1 MEKFMNPTKIR
12 FNLFVILFPLV
23 ILFFAGGYST
33 YSTWFKY
40 TNISELQNRLS
51 KIALLQSL
59 EGAISQELICTT
71 KISGERKLLKDQCR
85 EQRIATDDIVQK
97 LAQQSNSFAF
107 YQRVN
112 NIFTDANQS
121 AESQMISF
129 GKVGLANTLQNIR
142 YNIDTS
148 QELQIEALINSEY
161 HTKIL
166 APIKTYFKEVDKY
179 GDASNKPYIQFFTS
193 INTLYFHSVTQTIFS
208 TYFLA
213 NKKNFSSVD
222 LMHWDDYMV
231 LAIVPN
237 MDNYSN
243 IDPIKKDLNSI
254 FASQHSKEL
263 LDKLDTMSIEILQGY
278 ATGQYDIDPKE
289 WISLNEKK
297 QNLFMMAETKT
308 LEDITDKNQQIT
320 KRYKLI
326 IFGSIAISLLSM
338 IVFIFLI
345 RKYMERLKEED
356 KALAKMMHEIEILTT
371 ESQKE
376 VLSSKNLLSDLS
388 DKKQIYIYISSI
400 LELLHEKE
408 MQAGEANSAK
418 DLFLANMSHEIRTPL
433 NGIVGFTQLL
443 KESKLSEDQREFI
456 SIIENSSDN
465 LLTIVNDILDISK
478 ISADKMELEQVSFDL
493 FERAESAIETFAAKA
508 DENRINLG
516 IFIDPALPKNV
527 IGDPTKLSQVMT
539 NLISNALKFTPKD
552 GFIDL
557 SIERSEEKY
566 PSSSDVMIRFAVKD
580 SGIGITKEQKNK
592 IFQAFTQADSST
604 SRKFGGTGLGLTIS
618 QAILHYM
625 GGELDLHSKEGE
637 GAEFFFTIPFE
648 QDTQTQPFVYPNYSN
663 LSIGLIVT
671 DVNQLNQLEHNLQ
684 RYIRALGCELI
695 FYTYTDL
702 FDKNKEVEAPNIL
715 FIDNSHVK
723 NVNAL
728 KIFANID
735 THLIVMSTGSFKNTL
750 DANDHSFMKIIY
762 KPMTLSKTIRAIESC
777 VSEGKVV
784 PIEKQTALKTDRF
797 QNIRA
802 LVAEDNEI
810 NQKLILVTLENFG
823 LKVTLTSNGKEALH
837 KRQSEDYDIIFM
849 DVQMPVMNGMEA
861 TRAILEYEK
870 EYNEPHIPIIAL
882 TANALKG
889 DKEKYIVAG
898 MDNYASKPLDLVE
911 LKSIIGEYFPEKSV
925 TQEQEKLSPVVEKA
939 VEKPAD
945 SEKPIDNEPHSTP
958 DSPAMPKAPAPKESD
973 KPITILLYNEISLQS
988 NIYKSIFKGLGYEV
1002 DIARS
1007 DNDFLDALENKEYTY
1022 AMYDASSFHNMAC
1035 SVADIAKDA
1044 HIIPIMFVE
1053 EKPEPNFCTKTL
1065 MINSDRDTIKEML
1078 EKR

>member
-1 MEKFMNPTKIR
+1 MKPTKIR

-112 NIFTDANQS
+112 NIFTDAKQT
-121 AESQMISF
+121 AESQTISF
-129 GKVGLANTLQNIR
+129 GKISLANTLQDIR
-142 YNIDTS
+142 YSIDTS
-148 QELQIEALINSEY
+148 QELQMHALINSEY
-161 HTKIL
+161 HKKIL
-166 APIKTYFKEVDKY
+166 TPIKTYFKEIDKY
-179 GDASNKPYIQFFTS
+179 GDKSNKPYIHFFIS
-193 INTLYFHSVTQTIFS
+193 INTLYFHSVTETIFS
-208 TYFLA
+208 TYFLT
-213 NKKNFSSVD
+213 NKKNFTPVD

-231 LAIVPN
+231 LAIVPDI
-237 MDNYSN
+237 DNYSD
-243 IDPIKKDLNSI
+243 IDPIKADLNNI
-254 FASQHSKEL
+254 FASKYSEDIL
-263 LDKLDTMSIEILQGY
+263 SKLDTMSIQIVQGY
-278 ATGQYDIDPKE
+278 ATGQYNINSDE
-289 WISLNEKK
+289 WVYLNEKK
-297 QNLFMMAETKT
+297 QDLFMMAETKT
-308 LEDITDKNQQIT
+308 LKYIANKNQQIT

-345 RKYMERLKEED
+345 KKYAQRLKEED

-376 VLSSKNLLSDLS
+376 VLSSENLLGDLS
-388 DKKQIYIYISSI
+388 DKRQIYIYIGSI
-400 LELLHEKE
+400 LKLLHEKE
-408 MQAGEANSAK
+408 IQAGEANNAK

-443 KESKLSEDQREFI
+443 KESKLSDDQREFI
-456 SIIENSSDN
+456 NIIENSSDN
-465 LLTIVNDILDISK
+465 LLTIVNDILDLSK
-478 ISADKMELEQVSFDL
+478 ISANKMELEQVSFDL
-493 FERAESAIETFAAKA
+493 FDKAESAIETFAAKA

-516 IFIDPALPKNV
+516 IFIDPTLPKNL
-527 IGDPTKLSQVMT
+527 IGDPTKLSQVLI

-557 SIERSEEKY
+557 TIERVKEEY
-566 PSSSDVMIRFAVKD
+566 PLSSDIIVRFSVKD
-580 SGIGITKEQKNK
+580 SGIGITKEQKDK
-592 IFQAFTQADSST
+592 IFRAFTQADSST

-625 GGELDLHSKEGE
+625 GGELDVHSKEGE

-648 QDTQTQPFVYPNYSN
+648 QDTQTEPFVYPNYSN

-671 DVNQLNQLEHNLQ
+671 NIHQLNQLEYNLQ
-684 RYIRALGCELI
+684 RYIRHLGCELI

-702 FDKNKEVEAPNIL
+702 FDKNKEMDAPNVL
-715 FIDNSHVK
+715 FIDNSHVR
-723 NVNAL
+723 NVNEL
-728 KIFANID
+728 KIFANMD
-735 THLIVMSTGSFKNTL
+735 THLIVMSTGSFKNIL
-750 DANDHSFMKIIY
+750 DANDHSFLKIIY

-777 VSEGKVV
+777 VSKGQVLTV
-784 PIEKQTALKTDRF
+784 EKQTALKTDRF

-802 LVAEDNEI
+802 LVAEDNVI

-823 LKVTLTSNGKEALH
+823 LKVTLTSNGKEALQ

-861 TRAILEYEK
+861 AQAILEYEK

-889 DKEKYIVAG
+889 DKEKYIAAG
-898 MDNYASKPLDLVE
+898 MDNYASKPLNLVE
-911 LKSIIGEYFPEKSV
+911 LKSIIGEYFPEKSM
-925 TQEQEKLSPVVEKA
+925 TQEQEKISPPVE
-939 VEKPAD
+939 EPAN

-958 DSPAMPKAPAPKESD
+958 DSLAVPKAPTAKESD
-973 KPITILLYNEISLQS
+973 QPITILLYNEISLQS

-1022 AMYDASSFHNMAC
+1022 AMYDASSFHDMAC

-1044 HIIPIMFVE
+1044 NTIPIMFVE
-1053 EKPEPNFCTKTL
+1053 EKQEPNFCAKTL
-1065 MINSDRDTIKEML
+1065 MINSDRETIKEML
-1078 EKR
+1078 EGR